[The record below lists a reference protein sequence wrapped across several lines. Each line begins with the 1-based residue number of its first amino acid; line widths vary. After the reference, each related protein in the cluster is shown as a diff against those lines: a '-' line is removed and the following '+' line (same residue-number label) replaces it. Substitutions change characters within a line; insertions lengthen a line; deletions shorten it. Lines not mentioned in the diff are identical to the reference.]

1 MKILPQGS
9 FPNQDE
15 KEVIE
20 LLKRKNLTGKLS
32 HIGQLFISEYYD
44 KDKKTEIIDNK
55 IKGQ

>member
-32 HIGQLFISEYYD
+32 HIGQLFTRLSL
-44 KDKKTEIIDNK
+44 
-55 IKGQ
+55 